1 MDAEW
6 VALLLIQ
13 KFQALLLD
21 GEATITN
28 PSLRNQVQEATNK
41 LSLLHQSIRVSRNE
55 EQTER
60 LLHAFYSAEDAA
72 DTFLART
79 LILQRQKLRGYN
91 ETICQP
97 FRGFKD
103 FWIQFLFTVQIK
115 KFMSL
120 IDHAGC
126 NNNISGSSLQHGTI
140 LNPRHRGTRR
150 ASSYLEVGKDV
161 VGLGDQAK
169 ELEEHLICTNE
180 NIQAATHELISVV
193 GERGSGKTTLVRM
206 VYEKVRIKKHFKYC
220 IWVNISNYVVKGRD
234 VVLDMLKQVDEVLAE
249 AEESLFEQ
257 ELVSRLGEV
266 LRKDRYLV
274 VVDDVGAPGVWERL
288 QNVIPNSEN
297 GSRIVVTTRSRDVAA
312 FASTT
317 LQMGR
322 LRNEES
328 WELFLKKV
336 CSAEDT
342 SSKSLDLSLITF
354 KEKILKLC
362 DGFPLPI
369 SLMGGIL
376 SMVEL
381 INSEWSRVIEDAD
394 NLHGDILALSYKELP
409 YRMKPCFLYMGMFPK
424 GFEVPVR
431 RLFQLWIAERLV
443 TPSRSGELGPGEVAE
458 VFLEELIYRN
468 MIEVASW
475 RSDGIPKTCRMPGA
489 IYDVFSPKAAAEIG
503 LFYIH
508 CKSHYSSGDQP
519 SFPVRRLASYL
530 SIKNYPSSDW
540 YIRSLRSYISFST
553 HKGGIPAREIGKF
566 LNKIILRRDVGWLTV
581 LDLEGVYKPRLPKS
595 FKKLLNL
602 KHLGLRSTALES
614 LPESVCDLPCLET
627 LDVKHTMITSLSG
640 SIWTAKNLQH
650 LYMDWIHFDDISI
663 QVSSDSEPLS
673 KLQTLWGLSISQHSP
688 ILSSL
693 FKITCLRKLAL
704 RFSSTSQ
711 EPINNWISQLTTLQS
726 LRLRSIKNTGERGSI
741 KLSALSDH
749 QKLLDLYLLGVLPR
763 PINIKLL
770 PPNLKIL
777 TLSMS
782 QLRKDPMRTLGQ
794 LPYLNIL
801 RLLADSYMGEE
812 LACYQGG
819 FPQLH
824 VLKLWKLV
832 ELRELIVKEGAM
844 PCLKQVEIRAC
855 KRLEKLEGLSKLTTL
870 KELILTNMPS
880 QFAKEVKENMG
891 TDVFVKENEWKSYPL
906 LVSFFLRLHLFPY
919 NSFLLLYFF
928 CVLHNFGAI
937 K

>member
-21 GEATITN
+21 GEVTITN
-28 PSLRNQVQEATNK
+28 TNLRNQVQEATSK
-41 LSLLHQSIRVSRNE
+41 LNLLHQSIKVSRNE

-60 LLHAFYSAEDAA
+60 LLHAFYSTEDAA
-72 DTFLART
+72 DTFLARA
-79 LILQRQKLRGYN
+79 LLLQRQKLRGCN
-91 ETICQP
+91 EAICQP

-103 FWIQFLFTVQIK
+103 FRIRFLFTVQIK

-120 IDHAGC
+120 IEHDVC
-126 NNNISGSSLQHGTI
+126 NNNIAGSSVQDGSI
-140 LNPRHRGTRR
+140 QNPRHQGTRR
-150 ASSYLEVGKDV
+150 ASSSYLEVGKDV

-169 ELEEHLICTNE
+169 ELEEHLICTDE
-180 NIQAATHELISVV
+180 NIQAATHELISVA
-193 GERGSGKTTLVRM
+193 GERGSGKTTLVRI

-220 IWVNISNYVVKGRD
+220 IWVNVSNRVVKGRD
-234 VVLDMLKQVDEVLAE
+234 VVLDMLKQVDEALAE
-249 AEESLFEQ
+249 AEESVFEQ

-274 VVDDVGAPGVWERL
+274 VVDNVGEPGVWERL

-297 GSRIVVTTRSRDVAA
+297 GSRIVVTTRNMDVAA

-322 LRNEES
+322 LSNEES

-336 CSAEDT
+336 CSAEDAL
-342 SSKSLDLSLITF
+342 SKNLDLSLITF

-362 DGFPLPI
+362 NGLPLLI

-376 SMVEL
+376 SMVEMS
-381 INSEWSRVIEDAD
+381 NGEWSRVIEDAD

-409 YRMKPCFLYMGMFPK
+409 SRMKPCFLYMGMFPK

-443 TPSRSGELGPGEVAE
+443 TPSSSGELGPGEVE
-458 VFLEELIYRN
+458 VFLEELINRN
-468 MIEVASW
+468 MIEVARW
-475 RSDGIPKTCRMPGA
+475 RSHGIPKTCRMPGA

-508 CKSHYSSGDQP
+508 CKSNYSSGDQP

-553 HKGGIPAREIGKF
+553 HRGGMPAGEIGKF
-566 LNKIILRRDVGWLTV
+566 LNKMILSRDVGWLTI
-581 LDLEGVYKPRLPKS
+581 LDLEGVYKPRLPES
-595 FKKLLNL
+595 FQKLLKL
-602 KHLGLRSTALES
+602 KYLGLRSTSLES
-614 LPESVCDLPCLET
+614 LPVSVCDLPCLET
-627 LDVKHTMITSLSG
+627 LDVKHTMITSLPG

-650 LYMDWIHFDDISI
+650 LYMDWIRFDDISV
-663 QVSSDSEPLS
+663 QVSSDSEALS
-673 KLQTLWGLSISQHSP
+673 KLQTLWGLSISQDSP
-688 ILSSL
+688 ILDSL
-693 FKITCLRKLAL
+693 FNITSLRKLAL
-704 RFSSTSQ
+704 RFSSASQ
-711 EPINNWISQLTTLQS
+711 NRLNDWISKKLTNLQS
-726 LRLRSIKNTGERGSI
+726 LRLRSIRNLGDRGSI
-741 KLSALSDH
+741 KLTALQDH
-749 QKLLDLYLLGVLPR
+749 QKLMDLYLLGVLPR
-763 PINIKLL
+763 PVNIKQL

-812 LACYQGG
+812 LTCYQGG

-824 VLKLWKLV
+824 VLKLWKLM
-832 ELRELIVKEGAM
+832 ELRGLNVKEGAM
-844 PCLKQVEIRAC
+844 PCVKQVEIRAC
-855 KRLEKLEGLSKLTTL
+855 RRLEKVEGLSKLTTL
-870 KELILTNMPS
+870 KELMLTDMPS
-880 QFAKEVKENMG
+880 QFANKVKENMG
-891 TDVFVKENEWKSYPL
+891 ADVFVKENEWKSYP
-906 LVSFFLRLHLFPY
+906 FL
-919 NSFLLLYFF
+919 
-928 CVLHNFGAI
+928 A
-937 K
+937 

>member
-1 MDAEW
+1 MDGEW

-28 PSLRNQVQEATNK
+28 TNLRNQVQEATNK
-41 LSLLHQSIRVSRNE
+41 LNLLHQSIKVSRNE

-79 LILQRQKLRGYN
+79 LLLQRQKLRG
-91 ETICQP
+91 
-97 FRGFKD
+97 
-103 FWIQFLFTVQIK
+103 
-115 KFMSL
+115 
-120 IDHAGC
+120 C
-126 NNNISGSSLQHGTI
+126 NNMMFAITTFAGSSVQDGTI
-140 LNPRHRGTRR
+140 QNTRHQGTRR
-150 ASSYLEVGKDV
+150 ASSSYLEVGKDV

-169 ELEEHLICTNE
+169 ELEEHLICTDE
-180 NIQAATHELISVV
+180 NIQTATHELIC
-193 GERGSGKTTLVRM
+193 SGGNR
-206 VYEKVRIKKHFKYC
+206 
-220 IWVNISNYVVKGRD
+220 VVKGRD
-234 VVLDMLKQVDEVLAE
+234 VVLDMLKQVDEALAE
-249 AEESLFEQ
+249 AEESVFEQ

-274 VVDDVGAPGVWERL
+274 VVDDVGEPGVWERL

-297 GSRIVVTTRSRDVAA
+297 GSRIVVTTRNMDVAA

-322 LRNEES
+322 LSNEES

-336 CSAEDT
+336 CSAEDAL
-342 SSKSLDLSLITF
+342 SKNLDLSLITF

-362 DGFPLPI
+362 DGLPLLI

-381 INSEWSRVIEDAD
+381 SNGEWSRVIEDAD

-409 YRMKPCFLYMGMFPK
+409 SRMKPCFLYLGMFPK

-443 TPSRSGELGPGEVAE
+443 TPSSSGELGPGEVE

-468 MIEVASW
+468 MIEVARW
-475 RSDGIPKTCRMPGA
+475 RSHGIPKTCRMPGA

-508 CKSHYSSGDQP
+508 CKSNYSSGDQP

-540 YIRSLRSYISFST
+540 YIRSLRSYISFSP
-553 HKGGIPAREIGKF
+553 HRGGMPAGEIGC
-566 LNKIILRRDVGWLTV
+566 LNH
-581 LDLEGVYKPRLPKS
+581 
-595 FKKLLNL
+595 FQKLLNL
-602 KHLGLRSTALES
+602 KYLGLRSTSLES
-614 LPESVCDLPCLET
+614 LPVSVCDLPCLET
-627 LDVKHTMITSLSG
+627 LDVKHTMITSLPG

-650 LYMDWIHFDDISI
+650 LYMDWIRFDDISV

-673 KLQTLWGLSISQHSP
+673 KLQILWGLSIRQDSP
-688 ILSSL
+688 ILNSL
-693 FKITCLRKLAL
+693 FNIKSLRKLAL
-704 RFSSTSQ
+704 RFSLASQ
-711 EPINNWISQLTTLQS
+711 NRLNDWISKQLTNLQS
-726 LRLRSIKNTGERGSI
+726 LRLRSIRSTGGRGSI
-741 KLSALSDH
+741 KLTALQDH
-749 QKLLDLYLLGVLPR
+749 QKLMDLYLLGVLPR
-763 PINIKLL
+763 PVNIKQL

-812 LACYQGG
+812 LTCYQGG

-824 VLKLWKLV
+824 VLKLWKLM
-832 ELRELIVKEGAM
+832 ELRELTVKEGAM
-844 PCLKQVEIRAC
+844 PCVKQVEIRAC
-855 KRLEKLEGLSKLTTL
+855 RRLEKVEGLSKLTTL
-870 KELILTNMPS
+870 KELMLTDMPS
-880 QFAKEVKENMG
+880 QFANKVKENMG
-891 TDVFVKENEWKSYPL
+891 ADVFVKENEWKSYP
-906 LVSFFLRLHLFPY
+906 FL
-919 NSFLLLYFF
+919 
-928 CVLHNFGAI
+928 A
-937 K
+937 